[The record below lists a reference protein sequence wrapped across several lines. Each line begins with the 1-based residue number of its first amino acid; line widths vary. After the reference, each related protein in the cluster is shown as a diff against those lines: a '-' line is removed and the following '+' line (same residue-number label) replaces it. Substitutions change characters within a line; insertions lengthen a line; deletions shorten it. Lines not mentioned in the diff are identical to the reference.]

1 MKLFASPLK
10 NGKNERRMAM
20 RKIKIQK
27 LSIEAFQKFGTFSP
41 MIDPFAA
48 EAAGPKDADC
58 VK

>member
-1 MKLFASPLK
+1 
-10 NGKNERRMAM
+10 M

-27 LSIEAFQKFGTFSP
+27 LSIEAFQKFGIFSP

-48 EAAGPKDADC
+48 EAAGPKDADG